1 MGLLFQEF
9 SSCEHVTLYL
19 QVILV
24 VLDSIDTRPSMHIEY
39 LTTVT
44 VTSQV
49 SLGKMTIDI
58 YKYIIIFAIIISA
71 FTAGLARF
79 YQYYDGMVYEDEF
92 GMKTVQV
99 TID

>member
-1 MGLLFQEF
+1 
-9 SSCEHVTLYL
+9 
-19 QVILV
+19 
-24 VLDSIDTRPSMHIEY
+24 
-39 LTTVT
+39 
-44 VTSQV
+44 
-49 SLGKMTIDI
+49 MTIDI

-99 TID
+99 TSETK

>member
-1 MGLLFQEF
+1 MEAIDAHLNC
-9 SSCEHVTLYL
+9 SPHT
-19 QVILV
+19 VIL
-24 VLDSIDTRPSMHIEY
+24 
-39 LTTVT
+39 
-44 VTSQV
+44 QV

-58 YKYIIIFAIIISA
+58 YKYILIFAIIITA

-99 TID
+99 NKQS